1 MLIGDTSVKVWN
13 VHFVGTHE
21 ARGVF
26 YSKDTPLE
34 ISEGIILSTGSVTSA
49 IGPNKGVG
57 FTTSNRSKG
66 DADLH
71 FLAQY
76 KTYDATY
83 ISFEFT
89 PNQDLIR
96 FNYVFA
102 SEEYPEYVGSTFN
115 DVFGFFL
122 TDLETGAMTNLAV
135 IPNTDLPIT
144 VNNIN
149 HKDYS
154 NFYIKNKS
162 GSEAKDALIEY
173 DGLTKPLIAFSEVVP
188 GRKYRIKIA
197 IADVADDA
205 FDSSVFLEG
214 KSFRSED
221 KESFYKINTEYFQ
234 AFSAPEINPLIRSTP
249 TPIEKPKT
257 QETQKPTAKPTS
269 TPVPSETQKPK
280 QQIVQVDPITIYFD
294 FDSYTPTKVALQ
306 KLKSQLDKIDLSMLT
321 LTIEGHTD
329 QKGTSNYN
337 QNLSASRAQFISHW
351 ISFKYGIKAIKTNG
365 NSFNKLAINL
375 MDASSRAKNRRV
387 VIYFHYKN
395 L

>member
-1 MLIGDTSVKVWN
+1 MLIGDTSIKVWN

-34 ISEGIILSTGSVTSA
+34 ISEGIILSTGSATSA
-49 IGPNKGVG
+49 TGPNKGVG

-66 DADLH
+66 DPDLH

-89 PNQDLIR
+89 PNQNLIR

-122 TDLETGAMTNLAV
+122 TDLETGAKTNLAV

-149 HKDYS
+149 HKDYA

-214 KSFRSED
+214 KSFRSEE

-234 AFSAPEINPLIRSTP
+234 AFSAPEIDPQIKASP
-249 TPIEKPKT
+249 APIEPPKT
-257 QETQKPTAKPTS
+257 QETQKPTTKPTS
-269 TPVPSETQKPK
+269 KPVPIESQKPK
-280 QQIVQVDPITIYFD
+280 QQIAQLDPITIYFD
-294 FDSYTPTKVALQ
+294 FDSDTPTKIALQ
-306 KLKSQLDKIDLSMLT
+306 KLKSQLDKINLTT
-321 LTIEGHTD
+321 LTFTVEGHTD

-337 QNLSASRAQFISHW
+337 QKLSIRRANFITNW
-351 ISFKYGIKAIKTNG
+351 ISSNYGVKAIKTNG
-365 NSFNKLAINL
+365 NSFNKLAIDL
-375 MDASSRAKNRRV
+375 LDASSRAKNRRV
-387 VIYFHYKN
+387 VIYFYNKS